1 MMMARRTTVTL
12 EDDVVERL
20 TALMRRTGRPLK
32 DVLNDAVR
40 RGLDRPS
47 SPPTPFRVETR
58 DLGTQPG
65 IELDDI
71 SQLLEQIEG
80 PAFR

>member
-1 MMMARRTTVTL
+1 MARRMTVTL
-12 EDDVVERL
+12 EDDVLERL
-20 TALMRRTGRPLK
+20 TALMRRTGQPFK

-40 RGLDRPS
+40 RGLDRPLR
-47 SPPTPFRVETR
+47 PLTPFRVEAS

-71 SQLLEQIEG
+71 SRLLEQVEG